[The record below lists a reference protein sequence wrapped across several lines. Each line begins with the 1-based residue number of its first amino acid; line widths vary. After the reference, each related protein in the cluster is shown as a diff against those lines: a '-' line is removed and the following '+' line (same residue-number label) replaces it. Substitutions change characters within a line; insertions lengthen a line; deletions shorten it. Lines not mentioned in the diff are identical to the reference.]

1 MSLSESN
8 FLPPQAASAESK
20 LSLSDFQISDKG
32 QVLSCPQN
40 HAPAKVKK
48 ENRNSVGFDSQHCQQ
63 CPDLSSCPIKKGKR
77 LYYLL
82 YHPPLLVKL
91 FLFIIIDDATLYRF

>member
-8 FLPPQAASAESK
+8 FLPPQATSVESK

-32 QVLSCPQN
+32 QDLSCPQN

-48 ENRNSVGFDSQHCQQ
+48 ENCNSVGFDSQHYQQ
-63 CPDLSSCPIKKGKR
+63 CPNLSRCPIKKGK
-77 LYYLL
+77 
-82 YHPPLLVKL
+82 
-91 FLFIIIDDATLYRF
+91 